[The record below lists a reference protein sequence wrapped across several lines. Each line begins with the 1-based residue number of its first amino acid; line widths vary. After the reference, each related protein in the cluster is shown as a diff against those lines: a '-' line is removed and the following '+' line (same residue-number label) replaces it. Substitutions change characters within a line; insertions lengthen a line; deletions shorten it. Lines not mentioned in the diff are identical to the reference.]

1 MCSLGTIGKT
11 GANVNEPSNQYIL
24 FLELTSSTVVSP
36 KLGMLLA
43 LANIYKPD
51 PGMGHR
57 TRYGRSLTVH
67 YSLFYC
73 SAAGLSVATVKRLPT
88 SSTITQPSA
97 VKEEESRG
105 H

>member
-57 TRYGRSLTVH
+57 TMVWAWPYGSLQPVL
-67 YSLFYC
+67 LFSC
-73 SAAGLSVATVKRLPT
+73 WIICCNS
-88 SSTITQPSA
+88 
-97 VKEEESRG
+97 
-105 H
+105 